1 MKANTLEFPID
12 KKMDFGV
19 PSEVADGVFLLKMP
33 IPFALDHIN
42 LWLLRDGDGWTIV
55 DTGFNTEESASIWEN
70 VLTGFCKGERIHKII
85 VTHFHPDHVG
95 MAGWLMRRTNAPV
108 HMSQLDYL
116 MAHQACAPLNDN
128 QTAERRR
135 FYQGLGL
142 LEEQT
147 DSLLARK
154 MSSNDGI
161 SEAPVA
167 YTRMVGGGAI
177 QVNNETWEFHSFSG
191 HSPEHICLLN
201 AKRNIMISGDQV
213 LPNISPNIGV
223 PFNEPAA
230 NPLQEYLDSLA
241 ILVTFDA
248 ETLVLPS
255 HGRVFK
261 GIQQRAQ
268 RLMDGHHRHLDLL
281 RELCVTP
288 QSGKEATEAMFG
300 TRLNVFNLSLG
311 VGEALAHLNYLIGI
325 GDLVCEQGSVNQ
337 YKLS

>member
-1 MKANTLEFPID
+1 
-12 KKMDFGV
+12 MDFGV
-19 PSEVADGVFLLKMP
+19 PFEVSEGVYLLKMP

-70 VLTGFCKGERIHKII
+70 VLTGFCKGEPIHKII

-135 FYQGLGL
+135 FYQNFGL
-142 LEEQT
+142 LESQT
-147 DSLLARK
+147 NDLLARK

-167 YTRMVGGGAI
+167 YTRMKDGGSI
-177 QVNNETWEFHSFSG
+177 QVNNETWGFHAFSG

-201 AKRNIMISGDQV
+201 AERKVMISGDQI
-213 LPNISPNIGV
+213 LPSISPNIGV

-230 NPLQEYLDSLA
+230 NPLQDYLDSLFV
-241 ILVTFDA
+241 IVKFDA
-248 ETLVLPS
+248 DILVLPS

-268 RLMDGHHRHLDLL
+268 KLIDGHNRHLDLL
-281 RELCVTP
+281 RELCTVPRT
-288 QSGKEATEAMFG
+288 GKEVTEAMFG
-300 TRLNVFNLSLG
+300 TRLTLFNLSLG
-311 VGEALAHLNYLIGI
+311 AGEAMAHLNYLIGTGEI
-325 GDLVCEQGSVNQ
+325 ELKQGTINKYQSI
-337 YKLS
+337 

>member
-1 MKANTLEFPID
+1 
-12 KKMDFGV
+12 
-19 PSEVADGVFLLKMP
+19 
-33 IPFALDHIN
+33 
-42 LWLLRDGDGWTIV
+42 
-55 DTGFNTEESASIWEN
+55 
-70 VLTGFCKGERIHKII
+70 VLTGFCKGEPIKKII

-116 MAHQACAPLNDN
+116 MAHQACAPLNEN

-135 FYQGLGL
+135 FYQHFGL
-142 LEEQT
+142 LENQT
-147 DSLLARK
+147 NDLLARK

-161 SEAPVA
+161 SEAPVC
-167 YTRMVGGGAI
+167 YTRMKGGGSI

-201 AKRNIMISGDQV
+201 AERNILISGDQV

-241 ILVTFDA
+241 VLVTFDVD
-248 ETLVLPS
+248 TLVLPS

-268 RLMDGHHRHLDLL
+268 KLMDGHHAHLQLL
-281 RELCVTP
+281 RDLCRVP
-288 QSGKEATEAMFG
+288 RNGKEATEAMFG
-300 TRLNVFNLSLG
+300 TRLNTFNLSLG
-311 VGEALAHLNYLIGI
+311 VGEAMAHLNYLIGTGEI
-325 GDLVCEQGSVNQ
+325 ELQQGTINNYQSI
-337 YKLS
+337 